1 MEFMH
6 MFTGL
11 VQAMGHVT
19 DLRIESPETGA
30 MLWLDVPQTLWPQL
44 PVGASLAV
52 NGCCL
57 TVTNPLNTQQP
68 QAQFAL
74 SPETLAETALGQLQ
88 PGDLVNL
95 ETAMTLG
102 TPLGGHM
109 VSGHIDA
116 TAELIQAKPYGN
128 SHILRFKVHQ
138 TDKLPL
144 IVEKGSIAVDG
155 ISLTVNTVIQDVF
168 SVAIIPH
175 TWQHTNLSHKPV
187 GSLFNL
193 ETDLIGRY
201 VHHFYSL
208 GRIPS
213 VYDQQA
219 SANAS
224 GSSIPLPGSNVKVG
238 EWFNGAPC

>member
-1 MEFMH
+1 

-11 VQAMGHVT
+11 IQAVGQVVNWQPQGPDH
-19 DLRIESPETGA
+19 GA
-30 MLWLDVPQTLWPQL
+30 VLTLDVPLALWPQL
-44 PVGASLAV
+44 PPGASLAV

-57 TVTNPLNTQQP
+57 TVTNPLTEQHP
-68 QAQFAL
+68 YPRFML
-74 SPETLAETALGQLQ
+74 SPETLAQTTLGQLQ
-88 PGDLVNL
+88 PEQTVNL

-109 VSGHIDA
+109 VSGHVDA

-128 SHILRFKVHQ
+128 SHILRYRVHQ
-138 TDKLPL
+138 ADKLAL
-144 IVEKGSIAVDG
+144 IVDKGSIAVDG

-187 GSLFNL
+187 GSLVNL

-201 VHHFYSL
+201 VYHFYTQ
-208 GRIPS
+208 GRIPT

-219 SANAS
+219 QAEAS
-224 GSSIPLPGSNVKVG
+224 NSSIPLPGGNVRVG